1 MDAVDNI
8 CLLLLVIWN
17 EYCVFY
23 RWFIYPAIFQAV
35 RLLPKNSVKAKKLD
49 GRSTARKRPIGKANN
64 QWGEQNSPLIKV
76 SLYNK

>member
-8 CLLLLVIWN
+8 CLLLFLVIWN

-23 RWFIYPAIFQAV
+23 RWFIYPAIFRAV

-49 GRSTARKRPIGKANN
+49 GRSTARKRPIGK
-64 QWGEQNSPLIKV
+64 G
-76 SLYNK
+76 